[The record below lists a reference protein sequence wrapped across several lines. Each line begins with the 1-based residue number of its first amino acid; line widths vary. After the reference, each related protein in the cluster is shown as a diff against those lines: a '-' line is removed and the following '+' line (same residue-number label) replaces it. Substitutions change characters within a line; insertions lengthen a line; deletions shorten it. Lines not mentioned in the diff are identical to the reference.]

1 MTESGFQKII
11 NHFLDT
17 LCTIDAEGKFI
28 AVSTAAAR
36 LWGYIPNELYG
47 TTYSGIVYPKDKERT
62 EKKLAEIKTQIQTL
76 TFSNRCIHK
85 NGWLIPVFWSGF
97 WDNDTQRL
105 YLTAKEAEHQRVDEF
120 AHQKNEDG
128 NRFSP
133 ERNYGDSLL
142 TDSNAKG
149 IERKTEYHH
158 LKLLES
164 VITNTADAVIIT
176 EAEPIDDAGPRILY
190 VNGSFTRMTGY
201 TREEVIGKTPRILQ
215 GSKTDRRELD
225 RLRKALETWQPCE
238 ITVINYKKNGEEF
251 WIHMAINPVADKNGR
266 YTHWV
271 AIERDVTQSK
281 NEELR
286 KRLLVEI
293 GQLFNRDATLI
304 STLKN
309 VLEHL
314 VKFAGF
320 SLAEAWLISS
330 DQKQINLITTYSKD
344 EAARR
349 FYEESQTI
357 KSFPVGRGLPGT
369 VWKNHKPELWD
380 QIHSK
385 ENFIRRNAAE
395 KSGITTMLGIPLT
408 HNEKVLGVLVFGT
421 DQNAA
426 KMVHFE
432 EIFKELE
439 FFLGTELKRKLIED
453 ELNHIFNST
462 PGIICLSSFDGYFK
476 RMSPAA
482 CRLLE
487 YTEEE
492 LLAEPFLHFIHPDDR
507 YKTTDEV
514 DRLSQGNTTFH
525 FENRFI
531 TKTGKVKWLAWTA
544 TKSSEEELMFG
555 IAKDITEQKNLQILL
570 DTASELAKIGSWELD
585 LIHNSMYWSKV
596 VRDIHETDKDFVPN
610 FTNGLNFYREDVR
623 ETVLEVIRDCI
634 KNRTAFDFEMPI
646 ITAKGNERW
655 IRTIGQGEYTDGQ
668 CVRLYGSFQDIHLRK
683 MAEMQLQQAYAEK
696 NTILESIDDGFLTV
710 NQQWIV
716 TYWNRKA
723 EKILRTDREA
733 VIGKNLWEINK
744 TFVTHELYTYLH
756 TAAETGNTSS
766 FEAYFSDLGHW
777 FEISMYPSET
787 GLSVYFKD
795 ISNRKKAE
803 EEIRQSNER
812 FQKVTAATQDAIW
825 DWDIENDS
833 LYWGEGFKTLFGYPL
848 ESASP
853 SLQSWTDHIHP
864 DELEEITQALTNIF
878 EDPSIFNCQQEYRF
892 LKSTGEYAY
901 VIDRYVIIRNNEGK
915 PLRMIGAMTDIT
927 YRKEAEESL
936 KRLNETLNVRA
947 KELALS
953 NAELEQFAY
962 VASHDLQEPLRMVT
976 GFLTQLDKKYGDSL
990 DAKAKQYIAFAV
1002 DGAKRMRQII
1012 LDLLDFSRVGKTVNV
1027 VENVSIKALTD
1038 EVCQL
1043 QSALIEESNAL
1054 IQCHN
1059 LPTLRTYRTSLFQ
1072 VFQNLIG
1079 NALKYRK
1086 EGIPPVIVIE
1096 AIENPTEWLFSIR
1109 DNGIGINEEYFEKI
1123 FLIFQ
1128 RLHSKEKY
1136 SGTGI
1141 GLSIVKKIIENL
1153 GGHIWLDSE
1162 PSRGSTFYFTIPK

>member
-1 MTESGFQKII
+1 MIESGLQKIV
-11 NHFLDT
+11 NHLLDT
-17 LCTIDAEGKFI
+17 LCTIDAAGNFVT
-28 AVSTAAAR
+28 VSTAAAQ
-36 LWGYIPNELYG
+36 LWGYTPHKLLG
-47 TTYSGIVYPKDKERT
+47 TTYMGIVYPDDQEKT
-62 EKKLAEIKTQIQTL
+62 ENKLADIKSHSQKL
-76 TFSNRCIHK
+76 TFINRCIHK
-85 NGWLIPVFWSGF
+85 NGWLIPTVWSGF
-97 WDNDTQRL
+97 WDNEEQRL
-105 YLTAKEAEHQRVDEF
+105 YLTATEAQQQADEIRPRK
-120 AHQKNEDG
+120 HESRSQ
-128 NRFSP
+128 FSP
-133 ERNYGDSLL
+133 ESNYKDVLPL
-142 TDSNAKG
+142 PAANAAGMEQKS
-149 IERKTEYHH
+149 ESYH

-164 VITNTADAVIIT
+164 VITNTSDAVIIT
-176 EAEPIDDAGPRILY
+176 DAEPIDGIGPRIVY
-190 VNGSFTRMTGY
+190 VNAAFTRMTGY
-201 TREEVIGKTPRILQ
+201 TPEEVIGKTPRILQ
-215 GSKTDRRELD
+215 GPKTDRRELD
-225 RLRKALETWQPCE
+225 RLRHALETWQPCE
-238 ITVINYKKNGEEF
+238 VTLINYKKNGEEF
-251 WIHMAINPVADKNGR
+251 WINFTVNPVADSTGW

-271 AIERDVTQSK
+271 SIERDVTKQK

-293 GQLFNRDATLI
+293 GQLFNHGEPLI
-304 STLKN
+304 PTLKN

-314 VKFAGF
+314 VKFAGLN
-320 SLAEAWLISS
+320 LAEAWLISS
-330 DQKQINLITTYSKD
+330 DQKQINLVSTYFKD
-344 EAARR
+344 ETARQ
-349 FYEESQTI
+349 FYEESKSV
-357 KSFPVGRGLPGT
+357 KSFPPGRGLPGA
-369 VWKNHKPELWD
+369 VWQNHKAELWE

-395 KSGITTMLGIPLT
+395 KTGISAMLGIPLT
-408 HNEKVLGVLVFGT
+408 HNDKILGVLVFGT
-421 DQNAA
+421 DKSSAQLSY
-426 KMVHFE
+426 FE
-432 EIFKELE
+432 DFFEELE

-476 RMSPAA
+476 RISPAA

-492 LLAEPFLHFIHPDDR
+492 LLAQPFLHFIHPDDR

-514 DRLSQGNTTFH
+514 AHLNQGQTTFH

-531 TKTGKVKWLAWTA
+531 TKTGKVKWLAWSA

-555 IAKDITEQKNLQILL
+555 IAKDITEQKNLQLLL

-585 LIHNSMYWSKV
+585 LIHHSIYWSKV
-596 VRDIHETDKDFVPN
+596 VKDIHETDSDFIPD
-610 FTNGLNFYREDVR
+610 FTNGLHFYREDVR
-623 ETVLEVIRDCI
+623 ETVLEIIRECI
-634 KNRTAFDFEMPI
+634 KNHTPFDFEMPI

-655 IRTIGQGEYTDGQ
+655 IRTIGQGEYKDDR
-668 CVRLYGSFQDIHLRK
+668 CVRIYGSFQDIHLRK
-683 MAEMQLQQAYAEK
+683 MTELQLQQAYAEK

-716 TYWNRKA
+716 TYWNKKA
-723 EKILRTDREA
+723 ETILQTDREA
-733 VIGKNLWEINK
+733 VIGKNLWDINK
-744 TFVTHELYTYLH
+744 AFVTPELHAHLH
-756 TAAETGNTSS
+756 TAAETNTAHS
-766 FEAYFSDLGHW
+766 FEAYFSELGSW
-777 FEISMYPSET
+777 FEINIYPSDS
-787 GLSVYFKD
+787 GLSTYFKD

-833 LYWGEGFKTLFGYPL
+833 LYWGEGFKTLFGYPV
-848 ESASP
+848 ESAVP
-853 SLQSWTDHIHP
+853 TLQSWTDRIHP
-864 DELEEITQALTNIF
+864 DDLKEITQTLSNIF
-878 EDPSIFNCQQEYRF
+878 EDPSIAQYQQEYRYR
-892 LKSTGEYAY
+892 KATGEYAH
-901 VIDRYVIIRNNEGK
+901 VIDRYVIIRNKDGK
-915 PLRMIGAMTDIT
+915 PTRMIGAMTDIT
-927 YRKEAEESL
+927 YRKDAEEAL

-1012 LDLLDFSRVGKTVNV
+1012 LDLLDFSRVGKTVNAL
-1027 VENVSIKALTD
+1027 ESVSAKALVD

-1043 QSALIEESNAL
+1043 QKALIEENHAV
-1054 IQCHN
+1054 IHCHP
-1059 LPTLRTYRTSLFQ
+1059 LPTVRTYRAPLLQ

-1086 EGIPPVIVIE
+1086 ESIPPEIVIQ
-1096 AIENPTEWLFSIR
+1096 AIENPTEWLFSIQ
-1109 DNGIGINEEYFEKI
+1109 DNGIGISEEYFEKI
-1123 FLIFQ
+1123 FVIFQ
-1128 RLHSKEKY
+1128 RLHNKEKY

-1153 GGHIWLDSE
+1153 GGRIWLESE
-1162 PSRGSTFYFTIPK
+1162 PDRGSTFYFTIPK